1 MLSKRTFQFNALV
14 HWLAEFPKHHQAI
27 KCVSSLSRELLT
39 YIFILLLIF
48 DADASVS
55 VRVMHIRNMRML
67 VLQFLVTVQMSMG
80 LA

>member
-1 MLSKRTFQFNALV
+1 MLSKRTFQFNPLA
-14 HWLAEFPKHHQAI
+14 HWFAEFPKHHQAI
-27 KCVSSLSRELLT
+27 ECVPSLSRELLT

-55 VRVMHIRNMRML
+55 VRVVHIRNMRML
-67 VLQFLVTVQMSMG
+67 VLQFLVTMQMSMG